1 MISLIGMVKK
11 RNGKMKEETR
21 LKRGIRKEA
30 KEMEMWIKDSHKIKY
45 TDLKRIA
52 LEMALISNES
62 MKRKTNWLVNE
73 ILEDIV

>member
-1 MISLIGMVKK
+1 
-11 RNGKMKEETR
+11 MKEETR

-30 KEMEMWIKDSHKIKY
+30 KEMKMWIEDSHKIKY

-62 MKRKTNWLVNE
+62 MKRKTNYLVNE

>member
-1 MISLIGMVKK
+1 MVKK

-30 KEMEMWIKDSHKIKY
+30 KEMEMWIEDSHKIKY

-62 MKRKTNWLVNE
+62 MKRKTNYLVNE